1 MLSVSNLDKFGSSL
15 AQIWRKF
22 GCRLA
27 MLPVGALGA
36 FPTFSQCVEPAPIP
50 AKIQIQVTGGSE
62 SPFLFYTHFS
72 AIVREERKSDG
83 ELLECR
89 VA

>member
-1 MLSVSNLDKFGSSL
+1 MQRRG
-15 AQIWRKF
+15 W
-22 GCRLA
+22 
-27 MLPVGALGA
+27 A
-36 FPTFSQCVEPAPIP
+36 FNNPARPMRGQGP
-50 AKIQIQVTGGSE
+50 GGSE

-72 AIVREERKSDG
+72 AIVREEGKSDG